1 MLELKNGCG
10 FIRDLIK
17 SFFSP
22 VGGGEQASLHRMEIY
37 KGRRTCVRVTTLQAI
52 PTSIEREVEVS

>member
-1 MLELKNGCG
+1 MLE
-10 FIRDLIK
+10 IIK

-37 KGRRTCVRVTTLQAI
+37 KGRRICVKSIVTLQAI
-52 PTSIEREVEVS
+52 PTSIEREVKSI

>member
-10 FIRDLIK
+10 FIRDLLK

-22 VGGGEQASLHRMEIY
+22 VRGGAGL
-37 KGRRTCVRVTTLQAI
+37 TVCTPFVRGGVC
-52 PTSIEREVEVS
+52 